1 MEAFRL
7 DYLAVAKGEEEGPT
21 EGIRRGVAAGTGA
34 ARRRGVVE
42 ALRLR
47 TAARKEREAAPRNA
61 MVRVSPEMVG
71 TMAVVFFLAE
81 GRWRWWWRDG
91 ELEMAEDRFRV
102 LGRWYSCGLVAHQP
116 MQFQSSLE
124 W

>member
-7 DYLAVAKGEEEGPT
+7 DYLAVAKGEEEGPAA
-21 EGIRRGVAAGTGA
+21 GIRRGVAAGTGA

-71 TMAVVFFLAE
+71 TMAVV
-81 GRWRWWWRDG
+81 
-91 ELEMAEDRFRV
+91 
-102 LGRWYSCGLVAHQP
+102 VA
-116 MQFQSSLE
+116 
-124 W
+124 